1 MKSCKVQSFTVDK
14 LSRRPK
20 FLRIGLYTLF
30 SLIKINEM
38 QGSTTKRFGV
48 LGSSKFNDYYARFT
62 KLVFLSYERADYLL
76 QCFFN

>member
-1 MKSCKVQSFTVDK
+1 
-14 LSRRPK
+14 
-20 FLRIGLYTLF
+20 
-30 SLIKINEM
+30 M

>member
-1 MKSCKVQSFTVDK
+1 MQSFTVDK
-14 LSRRPK
+14 PK
-20 FLRIGLYTLF
+20 FLRICLYTLF

-48 LGSSKFNDYYARFT
+48 LGSSSKFNDYYARFT